1 MAIGKPLKKNFYS
14 NGEQDIEMPPLN
26 QAAPIMASAP
36 DPWETQQQD
45 NSQNIMAPVP
55 DSAPTYEEE
64 EYEEADQEPE
74 ETDEMEAEIAKP
86 QPKSP
91 VEAKDRAN
99 SRIRE
104 LAERNKKIE
113 QERDELMRMVLM
125 QQQQQQVQQP
135 VKQPEPKYEEPE
147 LEDFDL
153 EDDALVEGKAMRK
166 MHENMKAMSKQLKH
180 YQQQTLE
187 SQAKAAESITEAKI
201 KAAYP
206 DFDSVVSTE
215 NINAFKAQ
223 YPELANTLYAN
234 TDLYSKAVS
243 AYTLIKQFGI
253 HKSPVIDND
262 RIRALKNANKPRPL
276 TSVNPQQ
283 GDTPLSKANA
293 FANGEFTTEDSKR
306 LYREMMQYRKN
317 N

>member
-26 QAAPIMASAP
+26 ETAPIATAAP
-36 DPWETQQQD
+36 DPWETQQQ
-45 NSQNIMAPVP
+45 NNNQNIMAPVP
-55 DSAPTYEEE
+55 DSAPEYEEE
-64 EYEEADQEPE
+64 YVEDTQEPE
-74 ETDEMEAEIAKP
+74 ETDEMEAEIAQP

-91 VEAKDRAN
+91 VESKDRAN
-99 SRIRE
+99 ARIRE

-113 QERDELMRMVLM
+113 QERDDLIRMNMFM
-125 QQQQQQVQQP
+125 QQQQQQMQQP
-135 VKQPEPKYEEPE
+135 VKQPEPQYIEPE

-153 EDDALVEGKAMRK
+153 EDDALVEGKALRK

-201 KAAYP
+201 KATYP

-243 AYTLIKQFGI
+243 TYTLIKQFGI
-253 HKSPVIDND
+253 HKSPTIDND
-262 RIRALKNANKPRPL
+262 RIRAIKNANKPRPL

-283 GDTPLSKANA
+283 GDTPLSTVNA
-293 FANGEFTTEDSKR
+293 LANGEFTAEDSKR